1 MDKQE
6 LSDMVLGDDPAKV
19 PKWFELF
26 KDPVWI
32 PKYNMTWEET
42 RDEPMKKLRAVAKSG
57 LVSVKDF
64 FKNPKNIFLAHEMI
78 S

>member
-19 PKWFELF
+19 SKWFNLF

-42 RDEPMKKLRAVAKSG
+42 RDEPMKKLR
-57 LVSVKDF
+57 
-64 FKNPKNIFLAHEMI
+64 
-78 S
+78 